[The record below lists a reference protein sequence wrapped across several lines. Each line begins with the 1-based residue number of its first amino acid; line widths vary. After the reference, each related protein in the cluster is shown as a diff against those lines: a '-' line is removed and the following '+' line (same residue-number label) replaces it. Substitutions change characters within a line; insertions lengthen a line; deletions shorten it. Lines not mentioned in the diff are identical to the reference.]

1 MKMESLEERKLR
13 LVVGLFGCMKLIK
26 NRTDV
31 VFHVIVLDAGQSGEV
46 LTMSFGIGGQQGT
59 ILVFGVFEALCMAGV
74 E

>member
-1 MKMESLEERKLR
+1 MKVESLEERKLR

-46 LTMSFGIGGQQGT
+46 LTMSFGLGGQQGA
-59 ILVFGVFEALCMAGV
+59 ILAFRILEALCMSGV